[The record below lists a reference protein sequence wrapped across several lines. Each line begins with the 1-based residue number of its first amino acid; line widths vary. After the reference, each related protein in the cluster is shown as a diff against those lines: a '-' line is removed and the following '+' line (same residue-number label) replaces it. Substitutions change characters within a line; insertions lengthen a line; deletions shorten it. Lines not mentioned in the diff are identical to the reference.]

1 MLHHINGKESRNSI
15 LNTGNYK
22 SVSPSISCQPLLGL
36 RGGCSASFTSATLTP
51 DITVDESQTVTP
63 IASTNAHSMT
73 KSDCLQSFHV
83 DEYVGLSEDR
93 VAVLREQ
100 YGRNSLPLPLTV
112 PLWHLIL
119 EQFNDRLVQ
128 ILLGV
133 AVLSSFLAAIE
144 KDVHAFTEPIIIIS
158 ILTINA
164 AVGVWQS
171 KSAEDS
177 LEALK
182 RLQPETACVLREGVW
197 HGEFPSADIVPGDI
211 IYLRVG
217 DKVPADARVI
227 SLKTTTFSTDES
239 TLTGESMTVPK
250 IIDPVDAFA
259 SIVEK
264 SNTVFSGTMVANG
277 GCYAVVVGTGKS
289 TEIGKINAGVIAASV
304 NTIKTPL
311 AQKLDEFSAQLT
323 KIIGVICVTVWI
335 VSIPKFGSPVFGSWM
350 RGKHKTRTVVQLPYI
365 QTDRQTD

>member
-1 MLHHINGKESRNSI
+1 MKEGQTI
-15 LNTGNYK
+15 T
-22 SVSPSISCQPLLGL
+22 PL
-36 RGGCSASFTSATLTP
+36 AF
-51 DITVDESQTVTP
+51 
-63 IASTNAHSMT
+63 TNAHSMT
-73 KSDCLQSFHV
+73 KAEVLQSLQVEEFT
-83 DEYVGLSEDR
+83 GLSDQR
-93 VAVLREQ
+93 ASVRREL
-100 YGRNSLPLPLTV
+100 YGKNSLPPPLTV

-144 KDVHAFTEPIIIIS
+144 KDIHAFTEPIIIIS

-182 RLQPETACVLREGVW
+182 RLQPDSACVLREGVW

-217 DKVPADARVI
+217 DKVPADGRI
-227 SLKTTTFSTDES
+227 LSLKTTTFSTDES

-250 IIDPVDAFA
+250 MVDPVDAFA

-277 GCYAVVVGTGKS
+277 GCYAVVVNTGTT
-289 TEIGKINAGVIAASV
+289 TEIGKINAGVIAASIT
-304 NTIKTPL
+304 TIKTPL

-323 KIIGVICVTVWI
+323 KIIGFICATVWI

-350 RGKHKTRTVVQLPYI
+350 RGKDSTHHVYSDRCRQAGR
-365 QTDRQTD
+365 QTDRQTDRQIDR